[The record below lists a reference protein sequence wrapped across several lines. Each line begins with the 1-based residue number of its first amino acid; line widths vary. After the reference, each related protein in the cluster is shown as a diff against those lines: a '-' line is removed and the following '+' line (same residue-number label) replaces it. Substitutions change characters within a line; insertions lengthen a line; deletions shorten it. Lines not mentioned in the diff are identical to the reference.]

1 METTKPKV
9 DVKALIEKANQKKN
23 EVKSSTEKVQAIKE
37 TFNLIPGFSKYEFNG
52 NIVRN
57 VKTKNIISMK
67 TGRTKYQLTNDKE
80 ESKNLNKDEIKALY
94 PLVTEECGPIKE
106 KVIKKIIKERKKKEQ
121 KETAEVISFDKS
133 ITDEEIMNM
142 PSKMNKKIYFL
153 HLKGHSN
160 KEIQEITK
168 SPMPTIA
175 RDIWRYKS
183 GRTKT

>member
-57 VKTKNIISMK
+57 AKTKNIISMK

-80 ESKNLNKDEIKALY
+80 ERKNLSKDEIKALY
-94 PLVTEECGPIKE
+94 PIMEESGPIKE
-106 KVIKKIIKERKKKEQ
+106 KVIKKIIKERKKKEE
-121 KETAEVISFDKS
+121 KKIAEVISFDKS
-133 ITDEEIMNM
+133 ITDEEIMKM

-183 GRTKT
+183 GRTKA

>member
-23 EVKSSTEKVQAIKE
+23 EVKSSTEKVQAMKE
-37 TFNLIPGFSKYEFNG
+37 IFTLIPGFSKYEFNG

-67 TGRTKYQLTNDKE
+67 TGRTKCQLTNDNE
-80 ESKNLNKDEIKALY
+80 ESKNLSKDEIKALY
-94 PLVTEECGPIKE
+94 PMIEESGPIKV
-106 KVIKKIIKERKKKEQ
+106 KVMKKIIKERKKKEE
-121 KETAEVISFDKS
+121 KKTVEVISFDKS

-160 KEIQEITK
+160 KQIQEITK

-183 GRTKT
+183 GKTKA